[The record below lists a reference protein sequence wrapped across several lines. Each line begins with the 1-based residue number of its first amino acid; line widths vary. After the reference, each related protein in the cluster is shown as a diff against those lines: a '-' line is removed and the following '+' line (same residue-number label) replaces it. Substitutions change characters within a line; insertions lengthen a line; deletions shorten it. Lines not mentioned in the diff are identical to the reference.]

1 MCRVPQVLVVDDDRA
16 IRDML
21 RIALEVEGYGVST
34 FRDGSELLDALARM
48 DEPAIVLLDLMMPGV
63 SGWEVCA
70 RLESEPLLFGKHR
83 VIAMTAGLLA
93 GDGCPESACAL
104 LRKPFTLDALY
115 ALLERLLAVRVPE
128 VVYSG
133 IPQSLPRVAS

>member
-1 MCRVPQVLVVDDDRA
+1 VCRVPQVLVVDDDRA

-70 RLESEPLLFGKHR
+70 RLESEPLLFGMHR
-83 VIAMTAGLLA
+83 VIAMTAGL
-93 GDGCPESACAL
+93 
-104 LRKPFTLDALY
+104 LY

-133 IPQSLPRVAS
+133 IPRSLPRVAS